1 MGCLLFRKKIVF
13 SFPQTNKNKL
23 MKRNID
29 IGLLVLRVG
38 VSALMLTHGFPK
50 LMKFIE
56 GNMAIVGDPIGVGT
70 LISSILVLLGE
81 VVAPVL
87 VLIGLKSRFAAVV
100 SAATMAVAAFIAHD
114 GDPIAKKEKALLFF
128 IAYVAIAL
136 MGAGKFSVDKK

>member
-1 MGCLLFRKKIVF
+1 
-13 SFPQTNKNKL
+13 
-23 MKRNID
+23 
-29 IGLLVLRVG
+29 
-38 VSALMLTHGFPK
+38 MLTHGFPK
-50 LMKFIE
+50 LMRFIE

-70 LISSILVLLGE
+70 FISSILVLLGE

-87 VLIGLKSRFAAVV
+87 VLIGLKSRFAAVIT
-100 SAATMAVAAFIAHD
+100 AATMAVAAFIAQD

>member
-1 MGCLLFRKKIVF
+1 
-13 SFPQTNKNKL
+13 

-38 VSALMLTHGFPK
+38 VSVLMLTHGFPK

-56 GNMAIVGDPIGVGT
+56 GNMALVGDPIGVGT
-70 LISSILVLLGE
+70 FISSILVLLGE

-114 GDPIAKKEKALLFF
+114 GDPIGKKEKALLFF
-128 IAYVAIAL
+128 IAYMAIAL